1 MTFET
6 LFPCGSQGGT
16 FSHLFSFLNCISH
29 FLIMQE
35 LLSLVLFSE
44 EERKE
49 RRGNQIIFLCFII
62 MPKERRGVVR
72 VVDSILPDSLLRI
85 PI

>member
-1 MTFET
+1 
-6 LFPCGSQGGT
+6 
-16 FSHLFSFLNCISH
+16 
-29 FLIMQE
+29 MQE